1 MDSVHICDIKAFGHH
16 KQGETGALHHLVV
29 MQAPNQKEHFEI
41 FMEQEKLEA
50 Y

>member
-1 MDSVHICDIKAFGHH
+1 VDCIRICDIKEFGHH
-16 KQGETGALHHLVV
+16 SKGGTGAVHHLLVI
-29 MQAPNQKEHFEI
+29 QAPNQKEHFEI